1 MSRFGEFSDRALEL
15 AEKAG
20 EKLQISG
27 SQAGKLLQTG
37 AALGVARTGA
47 KAAAKFVRRN
57 PVVAVAA
64 AAGIG
69 VLAFAAYRK
78 RKRAQMQGS
87 TDGWPRR
94 VDARRV
100 DGAGS
105 KSRKPMAVEEAR
117 AEPPVGET

>member
-15 AEKAG
+15 AERAG

-27 SQAGKLLQTG
+27 SQTGKLLQTG

-87 TDGWPRR
+87 TEGWPKR

-100 DGAGS
+100 DDTGKPGKPTAAG
-105 KSRKPMAVEEAR
+105 EAR
-117 AEPPVGET
+117 AEPPVGEA

>member
-20 EKLQISG
+20 EKLQIG
-27 SQAGKLLQTG
+27 GDKAGQLLKAG

-47 KAAAKFVRRN
+47 KVAMKFVRRN
-57 PVVAVAA
+57 PAVAIAA
-64 AAGIG
+64 AAGVG

-78 RKRAQMQGS
+78 RKRAQLQGS

-100 DGAGS
+100 EGTG
-105 KSRKPMAVEEAR
+105 KSR
-117 AEPPVGET
+117 ETMTINQAQVDQFGSDA

>member
-15 AEKAG
+15 AERAG

-27 SQAGKLLQTG
+27 SQTGKLLQTG

-87 TDGWPRR
+87 TEGWPKR

-100 DGAGS
+100 DGTGKPGKPTAAG
-105 KSRKPMAVEEAR
+105 EAR
-117 AEPPVGET
+117 AEPPVGEA

>member
-15 AEKAG
+15 AERAG
-20 EKLQISG
+20 GKLQISG

-87 TDGWPRR
+87 TEGWPKR

-100 DGAGS
+100 DGTGKPGKPTAAG
-105 KSRKPMAVEEAR
+105 EAR
-117 AEPPVGET
+117 AEPPVGEA